1 MVRGVLSAAFLDRA
15 VIAISFACL
24 VSGQQPQMPAAD
36 AVEAGKWKLYKFG
49 QAIGQETYA
58 IQRDGGSLVMTDHF
72 EFTDRGTTVP
82 LDTTFR
88 SSLDLTPVSFTTKG
102 KSSRLSTLDNSVEV
116 ANGMAKIRQTKS
128 SRDETETAPFFTIS
142 GYSPIAQ
149 QMLMLRYWL
158 SHGSP
163 ASLHILP
170 QGTNVQIQPRG
181 MQQVSVN
188 GKQVTVTRYNVAGLI
203 WGREV
208 LWLDSDKRLVAAVT
222 TDAEFDHFEATLDE
236 YESLLPQF
244 VGEAAADGMA
254 VLADLSTG
262 IRAGQTGR
270 FAILGAR
277 LVDGTGKPAVADS
290 AVVVENGRIVAA
302 GPRASVKVP
311 KDAAIFDAKG
321 KTLLPGLW
329 DMHAHFEQ
337 AEWGPIYLAAGVTT
351 VRDVGNEL
359 EFIEAVRDA
368 VKSGRGLGPQLLLAG
383 IVDGSGPFAIGGVE
397 RVDSAADAKHWV
409 SEYKKHGFDQMK
421 IYSSVTLENVKAIC
435 DEAHKAGMT
444 CTGHIPNGL
453 NIYQGVQ
460 AGMDQVNH
468 IQPALEALVKPPEGQ
483 TLTRRQVREAQA
495 AVDPNSADA
504 QKEIAFLKE
513 HRTVIDPTLA
523 LYELNLHD
531 AAEPF
536 DKLEPGLGKVAP
548 ELAEPLTNMGT
559 GRDFAATAKKILANS
574 VALVGALHR
583 AGVRIVAGTDQSVP
597 GHSLYRELE
606 LYGQAGFTPLEAIQA
621 ATLVP
626 AQVMGIDKE
635 VGTVEAGKRAD
646 LILLDANPLDDIHN
660 IRTVRYVVA
669 NGVMYPTAKL
679 WESVGFKP

>member
-1 MVRGVLSAAFLDRA
+1 MSAAFLVRA
-15 VIAISFACL
+15 VVATSFVLL
-24 VSGQQPQMPAAD
+24 VGGQPPQKAD
-36 AVEAGKWKLYKFG
+36 ADQIESGKWKLYKFG
-49 QAIGQETYA
+49 QAIGQETYE
-58 IQRDGGSLVMTDHF
+58 IRRDGDSLVMADHF
-72 EFTDRGTTVP
+72 QFTDRGSTVP

-88 SSLDLTPVSFTTKG
+88 SSPDLTPVSFTTKG
-102 KSSRLSTLDNSVEV
+102 KSSRLSTLDNSIEV
-116 ANGMAKIRQTKS
+116 ANGTVKIRQTKS
-128 SRDETETAPFFTIS
+128 SRDETTAGPFFTIS

-163 ASLHILP
+163 ASLRILP
-170 QGTNVQIQPRG
+170 QGTNVQIQSRG
-181 MQQVSVN
+181 TQQVSAN

-208 LWLDSDKRLVAAVT
+208 LWLDSEKRLVAAVT
-222 TDAEFDHFEATLDE
+222 TDAEFDHFEATLDG
-236 YESLLPQF
+236 YESLLPRF

-254 VLADLSTG
+254 VLADLATK
-262 IRAGQTGR
+262 IRGQTGR
-270 FAILGAR
+270 FAIVGAT
-277 LVDGTGKPAVADS
+277 LVDGTGRPAVADS
-290 AVVVENGRIVAA
+290 AVVVEKGRIVAA
-302 GPRASVKVP
+302 GPRASVQVP
-311 KDAAIFDAKG
+311 RDAAIFDAKG

-337 AEWGPIYLAAGVTT
+337 VEWGPIYLAAGVTT

-359 EFIEAVRDA
+359 EFIEAVRDS
-368 VKSGRGLGPQLLLAG
+368 VQNGRGLGPQLLLAG
-383 IVDGSGPFAIGGVE
+383 IVDGSGPFAVGVE
-397 RVDSAADAKHWV
+397 RVDSPADAGHWV
-409 SEYKKHGFDQMK
+409 SEYKKHGFQQMK

-435 DEAHKAGMT
+435 DEAHKVGMT

-453 NIYQGVQ
+453 DVYQGVL

-468 IQPALEALVKPPEGQ
+468 IQSVLEAIVRPPDGQ
-483 TLTRRQVREAQA
+483 KLTRQQMREAEA
-495 AVDPNSADA
+495 AVDPNSVDA
-504 QKEIAFLKE
+504 QKEIRFLKQ

-531 AAEPF
+531 ASEPF

-548 ELAEPLTNMGT
+548 ELAEPLTNTGA
-559 GRDFAATAKKILANS
+559 GRDFATTAKKILANS
-574 VALVGALHR
+574 IALVGALHR

-597 GHSLYRELE
+597 GYSLYRELE
-606 LYGQAGFTPLEAIQA
+606 LYEQAGFTPLEAIQA

-626 AQVMGIDKE
+626 AQAMGMDKE
-635 VGTVEAGKRAD
+635 VGTVESGKRAD

>member
-1 MVRGVLSAAFLDRA
+1 MNAAFFNRA
-15 VIAISFACL
+15 IVAISFVSL
-24 VSGQQPQMPAAD
+24 VGGQPPQKAD
-36 AVEAGKWKLYKFG
+36 ADLVESGKWELYKFG

-58 IQRDGGSLVMTDHF
+58 IRRDGGSLVMTDHF
-72 EFTDRGTTVP
+72 EFTDRGSTVP

-88 SSLDLTPVSFTTKG
+88 SSPDLTPISFTTKG
-102 KSSRLSTLDNSVEV
+102 RSSRLSTLDNSIEV
-116 ANGMAKIRQTKS
+116 ANGTVKIRQTKS
-128 SRDETETAPFFTIS
+128 SRDETTPVPFFTIS

-158 SHGSP
+158 LHGSP
-163 ASLHILP
+163 ASLRILP
-170 QGTNVQIQPRG
+170 QGTNVQIQSRG
-181 MQQVSVN
+181 TQQVSAN
-188 GKQVTVTRYNVAGLI
+188 GKQVTVTRYNVTGLI

-208 LWLDSDKRLVAAVT
+208 LWLDSDNRLVAAVT
-222 TDAEFDHFEATLDE
+222 TDAEFDHFEATLDG
-236 YESLLPQF
+236 YESLLQKF
-244 VGEAAADGMA
+244 VTEAAADGMA
-254 VLADLSTG
+254 VLADLSKQ
-262 IRAGQTGR
+262 IRAGQAGR
-270 FAILGAR
+270 FAIVGAR
-277 LVDGTGKPAVADS
+277 LVDGTGKPAVEDS
-290 AVVVENGRIVAA
+290 AVVIENGRILAA

-311 KDAAIFDAKG
+311 SDAAIFEANG

-337 AEWGPIYLAAGVTT
+337 VEWGPIYLAAGVTT

-368 VKSGRGLGPQLLLAG
+368 VRNGRGLGPQLLLAG
-383 IVDGSGPFAIGGVE
+383 VVDGSGPFAIGVE
-397 RVDSAADAKHWV
+397 RVDSPADAEHWV
-409 SEYKKHGFDQMK
+409 GEYKKHGFQQMK

-435 DEAHKAGMT
+435 EEAHKAGMT

-453 NIYQGVQ
+453 NVYQGVQ

-468 IQPALEALVKPPEGQ
+468 IQPVLEALVKPPDGRP
-483 TLTRRQVREAQA
+483 LTRQQMREAEA
-495 AVDPNSADA
+495 ALDPASADA
-504 QKEIAFLKE
+504 QREIAFLKE

-548 ELAEPLTNMGT
+548 ELAEPLTNT
-559 GRDFAATAKKILANS
+559 GAARDFAATAKKILANS

-597 GHSLYRELE
+597 GYSLYRELE
-606 LYGQAGFTPLEAIQA
+606 LYEQAGFTPLEAIQA

-626 AQVMGIDKE
+626 AQVMGIAND

-646 LILLDANPLDDIHN
+646 LILLDADPLDDIHN

>member
-1 MVRGVLSAAFLDRA
+1 MSAAFFNRA
-15 VIAISFACL
+15 VVAISFVWFAG
-24 VSGQQPQMPAAD
+24 GQPPQKAD
-36 AVEAGKWKLYKFG
+36 ADVIESGKWELYKFG

-58 IQRDGGSLVMTDHF
+58 IRRDGGSLVMTDHF
-72 EFTDRGTTVP
+72 EFTDRGSTVP

-88 SSLDLTPVSFTTKG
+88 SSPDLTPVSFTTKG
-102 KSSRLSTLDNSVEV
+102 KSSRLSTLDNSIEV
-116 ANGMAKIRQTKS
+116 ANGTAKIRQTKS
-128 SRDETETAPFFTIS
+128 SRDETTPVPFFTIS

-163 ASLHILP
+163 ASLRILP
-170 QGTNVQIQPRG
+170 QGTNVQIQSRG
-181 MQQVSVN
+181 TQQVSAN
-188 GKQVTVTRYNVAGLI
+188 GKQVTLTRYNVAGLI

-208 LWLDSDKRLVAAVT
+208 VWLDSDKRLVAAVT
-222 TDAEFDHFEATLDE
+222 TDAEFDHFEATLDG
-236 YESLLPQF
+236 YESLLPKF
-244 VGEAAADGMA
+244 VSEAAADGMA
-254 VLADLSTG
+254 VLADLAAR
-262 IRAGQTGR
+262 IRGGQTGR
-270 FAILGAR
+270 FAIVGGT

-290 AVVVENGRIVAA
+290 AVVIENGRVVAA

-311 KDAAIFDAKG
+311 SDAAIFDAKG

-337 AEWGPIYLAAGVTT
+337 VEWGPIYLAAGVTT

-368 VKSGRGLGPQLLLAG
+368 VQNGRGLGPQLLLAG

-397 RVDSAADAKHWV
+397 RVDSTADATRWV
-409 SEYKKHGFDQMK
+409 SEYKKHGFQQMK
-421 IYSSVTLENVKAIC
+421 IYSSVTLDNVKAIC
-435 DEAHKAGMT
+435 DEAHKVGMT

-453 NIYQGVQ
+453 NVYQGVQ

-468 IQPALEALVKPPEGQ
+468 IQSVLEALVTPPEGQ
-483 TLTRRQVREAQA
+483 KLTRQQLREAEA

-548 ELAEPLTNMGT
+548 ELAEALTNTGA

-574 VALVGALHR
+574 VAFVGALHN

-597 GHSLYRELE
+597 GYSLYRELE
-606 LYGQAGFTPLEAIQA
+606 LYVQAGFTPLEAIQA

-626 AQVMGIDKE
+626 AQVMGIDRQ

-646 LILLDANPLDDIHN
+646 LILLDADPLKDIHN

>member
-1 MVRGVLSAAFLDRA
+1 MVRGVLSVTFLERA
-15 VIAISFACL
+15 VVVISLACFVGGEPPQRATDL
-24 VSGQQPQMPAAD
+24 VES
-36 AVEAGKWKLYKFG
+36 GKWKLYKFG
-49 QAIGQETYA
+49 QAIGEETYA
-58 IQRDGGSLVMTDHF
+58 IRRDGGALEMTDHF
-72 EFTDRGTTVP
+72 EFTDRGSKVP
-82 LDTTFR
+82 LETTFR
-88 SSLDLTPVSFTTKG
+88 SSPDLTPLSFTTKG
-102 KSSRLSTLDNSVEV
+102 KSSRLSTLDNSIEV
-116 ANGMAKIRQTKS
+116 ANGTAKIRQTKS
-128 SRDETETAPFFTIS
+128 SRDETTSVPFFTIS

-163 ASLHILP
+163 ASLRILP
-170 QGTNVQIQPRG
+170 QGTNVQIQSRG
-181 MQQVSVN
+181 TRQVSAN

-208 LWLDSDKRLVAAVT
+208 LWLDSDKNLVAAVT
-222 TDAEFDHFEATLDE
+222 TDAEFDHFEATLDG
-236 YESLLPQF
+236 YESLLPTF
-244 VGEAAADGMA
+244 VSEAAADGMA
-254 VLADLSTG
+254 VLAELSTS
-262 IRAGQTGR
+262 IRAGQAGR
-270 FAILGAR
+270 FAIVGAT

-311 KDAAIFDAKG
+311 SDAAVVDAKG
-321 KTLLPGLW
+321 KTVLPGLW

-337 AEWGPIYLAAGVTT
+337 VEWGPIYLAAGVTT

-368 VKSGRGLGPQLLLAG
+368 VKNGHGLGPQLLLAG
-383 IVDGSGPFAIGGVE
+383 IVDGSGPFGVGVE
-397 RVDSAADAKHWV
+397 RVDSPADARRWV
-409 SEYKKHGFDQMK
+409 GEYKKHGFQQMK

-435 DEAHKAGMT
+435 DEAHKVGMT

-453 NIYQGVQ
+453 NVYQGVQ

-468 IQPALEALVKPPEGQ
+468 IQPVLEALVHSPEGQ
-483 TLTRRQVREAQA
+483 RLTRQQLREAEA
-495 AVDPNSADA
+495 AVDLKSPDA
-504 QKEIAFLKE
+504 QKEIAFLKD

-548 ELAEPLTNMGT
+548 ELAEPLTNT
-559 GRDFAATAKKILANS
+559 GAARDFATTAKKIFANS

-597 GHSLYRELE
+597 GHSLHREIE
-606 LYGQAGFTPLEAIQA
+606 LYAQAGFTPLEAIQA

-660 IRTVRYVVA
+660 IRTVRFVVT

>member
-1 MVRGVLSAAFLDRA
+1 MVRSDLNTTFLDRI
-15 VIAISFACL
+15 VVAISFACL
-24 VSGQQPQMPAAD
+24 VGGQQPQKPAAD
-36 AVEAGKWKLYKFG
+36 LVESGQWKLYKFG

-58 IQRDGGSLVMTDHF
+58 IQRDGASLVMTDHF
-72 EFTDRGTTVP
+72 EFTDRGSTVP

-88 SSLDLTPVSFTTKG
+88 SSPDLTPVSFTTKG
-102 KSSRLSTLDNSVEV
+102 KSSRQSVLDNSIEV
-116 ANGMAKIRQTKS
+116 ANGTVKIRQTKN
-128 SRDETETAPFFTIS
+128 SRDETAPEPFFTIS
-142 GYSPIAQ
+142 GCSPIAQ

-163 ASLHILP
+163 ASLRILP
-170 QGTNVQIQPRG
+170 QGTNVQILPRG
-181 MQQVSVN
+181 TQQVIVN

-203 WGREV
+203 WGGEV

-222 TDAEFDHFEATLDE
+222 TDAEFDHFEATMDE
-236 YESLLPQF
+236 YESLLPKF
-244 VGEAAADGMA
+244 VSEAAADGMA
-254 VLADLSTG
+254 VLADLSKS

-270 FAILGAR
+270 FAIVGAT
-277 LVDGTGKPAVADS
+277 LVDGTRKPAVADS
-290 AVVVENGRIVAA
+290 AVVIENGRIVAA

-311 KDAAIFDAKG
+311 SDAPIFDAKG

-337 AEWGPIYLAAGVTT
+337 VEWGPIYLAAGVTT

-359 EFIEAVRDA
+359 EFIEAIRDS
-368 VKSGRGLGPQLLLAG
+368 VQNGRGLGPQLLLAG
-383 IVDGSGPFAIGGVE
+383 IVDGSGPFAIGVE
-397 RVDSAADAKHWV
+397 RVDSPADAKHWV
-409 SEYKKHGFDQMK
+409 SEYKKHGFQQMK

-435 DEAHKAGMT
+435 SEAHDAGMT

-453 NIYQGVQ
+453 NVYQGVL

-468 IQPALEALVKPPEGQ
+468 IQSLLEAVVKPPEGQ
-483 TLTRRQVREAQA
+483 TLTRQQVREAEA

-548 ELAEPLTNMGT
+548 ELAEPLTNTGA
-559 GRDFAATAKKILANS
+559 GRDVAATAKKIIANS
-574 VALVGALHR
+574 IALVGALHR

-597 GHSLYRELE
+597 GYSLYRELE
-606 LYGQAGFTPLEAIQA
+606 LYERAGFSPLEAIQA
-621 ATLVP
+621 ATIVP

-646 LILLDANPLDDIHN
+646 LILLDADPLEDIHN

-669 NGVMYPTAKL
+669 NGVMYPTANL
-679 WESVGFKP
+679 WESVGFRP